1 MRSVVALLG
10 AGCGLV
16 SASRASMG
24 KNAVM
29 QVVEELQ
36 KMQKTLEKAMTDD
49 KAAYEKFQCW
59 CDKTLPETTDSIE
72 LLKSEIEAAEAT
84 AKKMTT
90 KAKKL
95 GTEIATLTKEIDEAS
110 SELAEMETMR
120 AKAIEEYDAT
130 FAEYVQTIAALDK
143 AVAVLSKHN
152 SFLQRETMEGVATML
167 KGQLENM
174 SRRWAPVLR
183 PSQFDVVKN
192 FLQQP
197 TTGAYASA
205 SGQIFGILQTMKE
218 DFEKDKA
225 QLEADEAT
233 SAAAFSKGKK
243 QKQDLI
249 AAKTETRTKKE
260 ALQKKCEET
269 AAEQTALAEQKK
281 DTADSTTKMLMEATD
296 DCKTNVKN
304 YELRTA
310 GQTKELESV
319 NKALEFL
326 HSDKARAIFK
336 KAFGFAQLKSES
348 VKKSRR
354 ASALLQA
361 AGQKHQSKK
370 LLMLADMAA
379 KMPKAFEKIIK
390 AIDKFI
396 KENEKTL
403 EDDLMKKN
411 TCDGSIAETKAKID
425 ELKAAKDI
433 SEKQIDHLDK
443 QIEKLT
449 SDIETTSEEIA
460 SAEQD
465 MKDATF
471 ARKEAHAVFLEET
484 TANQGSLE
492 ILAKT
497 LEILQEVFGQG
508 TALAQV
514 PADQPAKFEEYKQNA
529 QAPGVIAMI
538 KSIITKTK
546 EAIADDT
553 KEENEATAQYEQI
566 MQTLNELITD
576 KKKEKVS
583 LEEEKAA
590 AETEKGTEEGLLKAT
605 TGELESATLFLEGE
619 EKRCDFI
626 LKNFDIRYTAINEEI
641 AALKSAK
648 VAFQEDAAF

>member
-1 MRSVVALLG
+1 
-10 AGCGLV
+10 
-16 SASRASMG
+16 
-24 KNAVM
+24 M
-29 QVVEELQ
+29 QVVQELQ
-36 KMQKTLEKAMTDD
+36 KMQKTLEKAITDD
-49 KAAYEKFQCW
+49 KAAYDKFQCW
-59 CDKTLPETTDSIE
+59 CDKTLPDTTDSIE

-95 GTEIATLTKEIDEAS
+95 GSEVKTLTEEIDQTS
-110 SELAEMETMR
+110 SEVAEMETMR

-130 FAEYVQTIAALDK
+130 FAEYVQTIAALKD
-143 AVAVLSKHN
+143 AVKVLSKHN
-152 SFLQRETMEGVATML
+152 SFLQRDTVEGVATML

-174 SRRWAPVLR
+174 NRRWTPILR
-183 PSQFDVVKN
+183 ASQVDVVKN

-197 TTGAYASA
+197 STGAYASA
-205 SGQIFGILQTMKE
+205 SGQIFGILQTMQE

-233 SAAAFSKGKK
+233 AAAAFSKGKK

-249 AAKTETRTKKE
+249 ASKTETRTKKE

-269 AAEQTALAEQKK
+269 AAEQTALAEEKTN
-281 DTADSTTKMLMEATD
+281 TADSTMKMLMEATD

-304 YELRTA
+304 YELRSA
-310 GQTKELESV
+310 GQHKELVSV

-336 KAFGFAQLKSES
+336 KAFGFAQMRAVNQK
-348 VKKSRR
+348 RAAR

-361 AGQKHQSKK
+361 SGKRLNSSK
-370 LLMLADMAA
+370 LLALADLSA
-379 KMPKAFEKIIK
+379 KMPKAFEKIVK

-411 TCDGSIAETKAKID
+411 TCDGSIAETKDKIV
-425 ELKAAKDI
+425 ELKADKDI
-433 SEKQIDHLDK
+433 SEKQIEHLDK

-449 SDIETTSEEIA
+449 SDIEITNEEIA
-460 SAEQD
+460 NADQD
-465 MKDATF
+465 MKDASF
-471 ARKEAHAVFLEET
+471 ARKAEHAVFLEET

-497 LEILQEVFGQG
+497 AEILQEVFGQG

-514 PADQPAKFEEYKQNA
+514 PADQPKKFEEYKQNA
-529 QAPGVIAMI
+529 QSTGVITMI

-546 EAIADDT
+546 EAVADDT
-553 KEENEATAQYEQI
+553 KAENEATAQYEQI
-566 MQTLNELITD
+566 MQTLNEIITD
-576 KKKEKVS
+576 KKKEKVT
-583 LEEEKAA
+583 LEEQKAA
-590 AETEKGTEEGLLKAT
+590 AEGDKQNEEGKLEAT
-605 TGELESATLFLEGE
+605 VGELEAATLFLEGE

-626 LKNFDIRYTAINEEI
+626 IKNFDIRYKAINEEI

-648 VAFQEDAAF
+648 IALEEDAAF